1 MAGTSRRADTGLSSK
16 PPWQKG
22 PANGLGFFGEGA
34 TGEESNQQRSTEK
47 MRDLKKILLS
57 LGAVAA
63 VAALATGGTFAV
75 FTDSDSIASNNF
87 DSGSVEIEL
96 NDGATGAVISVSD
109 LVIGDSKT
117 GTLKVENVGDNKATF
132 TLTGDA
138 TGSSALEDAVH
149 ITINDGTTD
158 VVDDVS
164 LSSFNDGAGV
174 DVGALA
180 PAASKTYTI
189 DVSLPT
195 TG

>member
-1 MAGTSRRADTGLSSK
+1 
-16 PPWQKG
+16 
-22 PANGLGFFGEGA
+22 
-34 TGEESNQQRSTEK
+34 
-47 MRDLKKILLS
+47 MRDLKKIFLS

-63 VAALATGGTFAV
+63 IAALATGGTFAV
-75 FTDSDSIASNNF
+75 FTDSESIASNDF
-87 DSGSVEIEL
+87 DSGSVEVEL
-96 NDGATGAVISVSD
+96 NDSATPGPVITVSD

-138 TGSSALEDAVH
+138 SGSQPLEDAVH

-164 LSSFNDGAGV
+164 LTSFNDGAGV
-174 DVGALA
+174 NVGALS
-180 PAASKTYTI
+180 PGGSKTYTI

-195 TG
+195 TGSDAGDNLLQNLSGSETFNVDAVQRAGIDRDTDSTPED

>member
-1 MAGTSRRADTGLSSK
+1 
-16 PPWQKG
+16 
-22 PANGLGFFGEGA
+22 
-34 TGEESNQQRSTEK
+34 

-109 LVIGDSKT
+109 LVIDDSKT
-117 GTLKVENVGDNKATF
+117 GTLKVENVGDNKAIF

-138 TGSSALEDAVH
+138 TGDADLEDAVH

-174 DVGALA
+174 DVGALS
-180 PAASKTYTI
+180 PGASKTYTI

-195 TG
+195 TGTDEGDNELQNLSGSETFDVDAVQRAGIDRDTDSTPEATP